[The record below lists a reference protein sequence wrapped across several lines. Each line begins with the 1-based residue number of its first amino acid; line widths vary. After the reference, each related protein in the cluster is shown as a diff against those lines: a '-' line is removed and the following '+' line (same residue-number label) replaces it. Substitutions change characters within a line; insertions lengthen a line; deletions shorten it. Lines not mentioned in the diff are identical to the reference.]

1 MLSRLSLL
9 STFFSAAKPS
19 LLNQVAYGLSF
30 LEAFTTT
37 FLKPVEAGIL
47 SKSRT
52 PTINFVLA
60 TQAQAMQS
68 PCRSLKFN
76 EFQMLERQIKQLQEL
91 QRQKQLQ
98 ELNDAHQ
105 QNAIHHNKY
114 SSVTQYGM
122 LNNGVQVRDASQMF
136 VFGDTNLVH
145 GLPNRLVYSQP
156 QNQVLHAQFQGHF
169 FSQGGGQT
177 RKAQKVN
184 NQDRY
189 KEFCG
194 IQESGMEYVSGNQD
208 LATLDPLE
216 QKVLFNMGDNMF
228 DKTKKSSLQSG
239 SWSALMQTAVA
250 EASNGDSGVQEERSG
265 LSFQNPELSNENQ
278 PSNMVELESGK
289 QQTPWLYNNL
299 PEEVTFRN
307 SDCSGMSDF
316 LDRSTVSVKKEDG
329 EKKSTFEVKT
339 GIGQQVASSRR
350 QSNKWVDVPMQQN
363 PPTPSTSYPA
373 NRKMESGKMHQ
384 SGNHGHAVSSFGCSL
399 KQAPMNYDPRIIK
412 KERVEYDDIVPQV
425 TSLSHF
431 NPACGNYK
439 SQPISSS
446 ATRSS
451 SIYLQQLDVAKKNM
465 VVLKSKKRKVSTFEQ
480 LPWYKEVT
488 EGCTRLHDT
497 SNAELEWAHSV
508 NRMPEKVADLMSIVD
523 RKRRRLI
530 LTTQLMQMTS
540 RSSVEQGSL
549 LKVVEGF
556 IDRSK
561 RLEDMLLRWEKEG
574 SSIVDI
580 KVEFQDLEKFS
591 VINRFAKFHSRGPLV
606 TTTDT
611 SSSGG
616 ASSTMQKL
624 NPQRYVTAS
633 EMPSVVP
640 QGQYCL
646 PL

>member
-1 MLSRLSLL
+1 M
-9 STFFSAAKPS
+9 
-19 LLNQVAYGLSF
+19 
-30 LEAFTTT
+30 
-37 FLKPVEAGIL
+37 
-47 SKSRT
+47 
-52 PTINFVLA
+52 
-60 TQAQAMQS
+60 
-68 PCRSLKFN
+68 
-76 EFQMLERQIKQLQEL
+76 
-91 QRQKQLQ
+91 
-98 ELNDAHQ
+98 
-105 QNAIHHNKY
+105 
-114 SSVTQYGM
+114 TQYGM

-136 VFGDTNLVH
+136 MFGDTNLVH

-156 QNQVLHAQFQGHF
+156 QNQVLHAQFQGQF

-194 IQESGMEYVSGNQD
+194 IQESGMEYVSG
-208 LATLDPLE
+208 
-216 QKVLFNMGDNMF
+216 
-228 DKTKKSSLQSG
+228 
-239 SWSALMQTAVA
+239 SWSALKQTAVA
-250 EASNGDSGVQEERSG
+250 EASSGDSGVQEEWSG
-265 LSFQNPELSNENQ
+265 LSFQNPVLSNENQ

-289 QQTPWLYNNL
+289 QQTPWLYNIL

-307 SDCSGMSDF
+307 SDCSGMSGF
-316 LDRSTVSVKKEDG
+316 MDRSAVSVKKEDG
-329 EKKSTFEVKT
+329 EKKSTFEVKP

-350 QSNKWVDVPMQQN
+350 QPNKWMDVPMQQN
-363 PPTPSTSYPA
+363 PPTPSTSYPT

-384 SGNHGHAVSSFGCSL
+384 SGYHGHAVCSL
-399 KQAPMNYDPRIIK
+399 NQAPMNYDPRMIK
-412 KERVEYDDIVPQV
+412 KEKVEYDNTVP
-425 TSLSHF
+425 
-431 NPACGNYK
+431 
-439 SQPISSS
+439 
-446 ATRSS
+446 
-451 SIYLQQLDVAKKNM
+451 QLDVAKKNM
-465 VVLKSKKRKVSTFEQ
+465 VVLNSKKRKASTFEQ
-480 LPWYKEVT
+480 LPWHKEVT
-488 EGCTRLHDT
+488 EGFTRLHDT
-497 SNAELEWAHSV
+497 SNAELEWANSV

-530 LTTQLMQMTS
+530 LTTQLMQMLFQSAPNIVISEDATKHCDTITYYVAKFGLGDACRTS

-574 SSIVDI
+574 SSILDI

-606 TTTDT
+606 ITADT

-616 ASSTMQKL
+616 ASSTVQKL

-646 PL
+646 SL